1 MNLQLPDNVRQLAPN
16 EEFNFSCHT
25 GVDCFTDCCRELELA
40 LTPYDVLRLS
50 RELGITTSDLLE
62 QYCLIECEPDD
73 IFPRVYL
80 GMVDDGRASCPFVSE
95 KGCAVYAGRPG
106 ACRIYPLGRAA
117 CRNISGR
124 CRAFHVLL
132 REDHCHGFGEPAL
145 QTIGLWTKDQGLEP
159 YNQFNDMVMTITQ
172 HIRIQNDMRLSQ
184 AQQQL
189 FIDTLY
195 DLDGFCRRNQDRQD
209 DNDNELLTN
218 AVNWLRNEL
227 FG

>member
-1 MNLQLPDNVRQLAPN
+1 MNLQLPENVRQLAPD
-16 EEFNFSCHT
+16 EEFNFSCHP

-62 QYCLIECEPDD
+62 QYCLIECEADD

-80 GMVDDGRASCPFVSE
+80 GMVDDGRAGCPFVSE
-95 KGCAVYAGRPG
+95 KGCAVYEGRPG
-106 ACRIYPLGRAA
+106 ACRTYPLGRAA

-132 REDHCHGFGEPAL
+132 REDHCHGFDEPVL
-145 QTIGLWTKDQGLEP
+145 QTIDLWTTDQGLEP
-159 YNQFNDMVMTITQ
+159 YNQFNDMLMTITQ
-172 HIRIQNDMRLSQ
+172 HIRIQNDMRLSA

-195 DLDGFCRRNQDRQD
+195 DLDGFRRRNQDRRD
-209 DNDNELLTN
+209 DNDDELLTN
-218 AVNWLRNEL
+218 AVNRLRREL